1 MTRPRMLPGIT
12 ALTTLMLLT
21 QACGGAEQRAAPLE
35 LDPIQ
40 LPAPSIT
47 PADLP
52 EEEMGGD
59 EVRPVGEIIFE
70 HDFSS
75 PAGGLLGGQA
85 SETAGNEFGSRFA
98 EYTAEG
104 TLQIVS
110 SSELPDYVAGAN
122 TEGMFV
128 DGRDLAD
135 LAKLSL
141 EADVAPIDIGDAASW
156 GLACRRD
163 REVGRFY
170 YAFVV
175 DPLDAEVS
183 AGIIRQ
189 DQPGGAWA
197 ELGRAE
203 SLPQGVIIDSGTTNR
218 LRFDCIG
225 SSLTLYL
232 DGQEVVRA
240 TDSTYA
246 SGSIALFVN
255 PIPSDGEASA
265 LVEFDNLVIR
275 DGTAWTEDVAD

>member
-1 MTRPRMLPGIT
+1 MSGYRIFAAAT
-12 ALTTLMLLT
+12 AGVSVLILLLT
-21 QACGGAEQRAAPLE
+21 QVVGGPEELAVPDIEPL
-35 LDPIQ
+35 PTV
-40 LPAPSIT
+40 APSATVAPTQPPVPT
-47 PADLP
+47 PTEQATTQPTAPP
-52 EEEMGGD
+52 EIGT
-59 EVRPVGEIIFE
+59 VVYE

-75 PAGGLLGGQA
+75 PAGGLLGGES
-85 SETAGNEFGSRFA
+85 SETAGNQFGSRFA

-104 TLQIVS
+104 TLQVIS
-110 SSELPDYVAGAN
+110 ASELSDYVAGAN

-135 LAKLSL
+135 LGDVSL
-141 EADVAPIDIGDAASW
+141 EADATPIDIGDAASW

-170 YAFVV
+170 YAFVL
-175 DPLDAEVS
+175 DPLDAPIS

-189 DQPGGAWA
+189 DEPGGEWA
-197 ELGRAE
+197 ELAFAE
-203 SLPQGVIIDSGTTNR
+203 GLPGLVSIASGNTNR

-225 SSLTLYL
+225 STLTLYI
-232 DGQEVVRA
+232 DGEEAVRA
-240 TDSTYA
+240 TDSTYD

-275 DGTAWTEDVAD
+275 EA

>member
-1 MTRPRMLPGIT
+1 MTRSQMLAGIT
-12 ALTTLMLLT
+12 SFAALILVT
-21 QACGGAEQRAAPLE
+21 QACRGAEDRADPLDLE
-35 LDPIQ
+35 PIP
-40 LPAPSIT
+40 LPASSIT
-47 PADLP
+47 PTDFSND
-52 EEEMGGD
+52 EETDSQMVPAFG
-59 EVRPVGEIIFE
+59 EVIYE

-75 PAGGLLGGQA
+75 PAGGLLSGQS

-98 EYTAEG
+98 EYTTDG
-104 TLQIVS
+104 TLHVVS

-122 TEGMFV
+122 TEGMV
-128 DGRDLAD
+128 VEGRDLSD
-135 LAKLSL
+135 LAEVSL
-141 EADVAPIDIGDAASW
+141 EADVTPLDIGDAASW

-170 YAFVV
+170 YAFVA
-175 DPLDAEVS
+175 DFGAEAS

-189 DQPGGAWA
+189 DQPGGEWA

-203 SLPQGVIIDSGTTNR
+203 SLPQEITIDPGTTNR
-218 LRFDCIG
+218 LRFDCSG
-225 SSLTLYL
+225 STLTLYL

-265 LVEFDNLVIR
+265 LVEFDDLVIR
-275 DGTAWTEDVAD
+275 EA

>member
-1 MTRPRMLPGIT
+1 MTHSRPLVRIT
-12 ALTTLMLLT
+12 ALSGLMLLT
-21 QACGGAEQRAAPLE
+21 QACGGAEERAGPLDLE
-35 LDPIQ
+35 PISI
-40 LPAPSIT
+40 PAPSIS
-47 PADLP
+47 PADTP
-52 EEEMGGD
+52 DEEQTGG
-59 EVRPVGEIIFE
+59 EEAPPVGEVIYE

-75 PAGGLLGGQA
+75 PEGGLLGGQS
-85 SETAGNEFGSRFA
+85 SETAGNQFGSRFA

-104 TLQIVS
+104 TLHVVS
-110 SSELPDYVAGAN
+110 SSALPDYVAGAN

-135 LAKLSL
+135 LAEVSL
-141 EADVAPIDIGDAASW
+141 EADVRPLDVGDAASW

-175 DPLDAEVS
+175 DLGTEVS

-189 DQPGGAWA
+189 DQPGGEWA
-197 ELGRAE
+197 ELGRPE
-203 SLPQGVIIDSGTTNR
+203 SLPEGVTIDSGTTNR

-225 SSLTLYL
+225 SALTLYV
-232 DGQEVVRA
+232 DGQEVVQA

-275 DGTAWTEDVAD
+275 DA

>member
-1 MTRPRMLPGIT
+1 MTRSRTLTGIT
-12 ALTTLMLLT
+12 AVSGLMLLT
-21 QACGGAEQRAAPLE
+21 QACGGAEERARPLDLE
-35 LDPIQ
+35 PISI
-40 LPAPSIT
+40 PAPSIS
-47 PADLP
+47 PADTP
-52 EEEMGGD
+52 DEEQTGGD
-59 EVRPVGEIIFE
+59 ELPPIGEVIYE

-75 PAGGLLGGQA
+75 PENGLLSGQS

-104 TLQIVS
+104 TLEVIS
-110 SSELPDYVAGAN
+110 SSEFPDYVAGAN

-128 DGRDLAD
+128 EGRDLAD
-135 LAKLSL
+135 LADVSL
-141 EADVAPIDIGDAASW
+141 EADVSPLDIGDAASW

-175 DPLDAEVS
+175 DLGTEVS

-189 DQPGGAWA
+189 DQPGGEWA

-203 SLPQGVIIDSGTTNR
+203 SLPEGVTIDSGTTNR

-225 SSLTLYL
+225 STLTLYV
-232 DGQEVVRA
+232 DGQEVVQA

-255 PIPSDGEASA
+255 PIPTDGEASA

-275 DGTAWTEDVAD
+275 EA